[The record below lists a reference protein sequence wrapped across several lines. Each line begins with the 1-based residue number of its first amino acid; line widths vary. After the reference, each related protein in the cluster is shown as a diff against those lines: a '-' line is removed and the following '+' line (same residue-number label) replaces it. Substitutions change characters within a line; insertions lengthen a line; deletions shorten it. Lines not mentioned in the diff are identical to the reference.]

1 MLTLEQACQKALL
14 CDYPSYRVVANCL
27 KNGLEQHN
35 SETLPND
42 DSSPT
47 AHANLRGADY
57 YRQGGSLQ

>member
-1 MLTLEQACQKALL
+1 MLTQG
-14 CDYPSYRVVANCL
+14 ANCL
-27 KNGLEQHN
+27 TNGVEQHN